1 MFEAVGESDP
11 AVKNTIGIGVL
22 LMLSGL
28 VLNYIFDRHSFGL
41 RVELFLTIVP
51 FFVTVTGVVLSI
63 AGVTSL
69 PSRRALR
76 IALLISVPITILYV
90 PFYVGVQFVQ
100 TGADRFGECTG
111 LCQTAVASEVVP
123 VSLSVPGK
131 PAVFCSVERR
141 GMFLSY
147 YNQLTVYGVTDSVAQ
162 QKVLDGLTQH
172 YRQAHTNPI
181 QVMFYERENWTVRSG
196 KSGVSSG
203 ARGPEKLIRVATVG

>member
-1 MFEAVGESDP
+1 MFDP
-11 AVKNTIGIGVL
+11 VEGNSSNRATVGIGL
-22 LMLSGL
+22 LLLATGL
-28 VLNYIFDRHSFGL
+28 ILNYIFERHSFHVGDL
-41 RVELFLTIVP
+41 LYPVLCFFLS
-51 FFVTVTGVVLSI
+51 L
-63 AGVTSL
+63 AGVF
-69 PSRRALR
+69 
-76 IALLISVPITILYV
+76 ISVGGVARTSFRGLLPYAYATVLPLTILYFV
-90 PFYVGVQFVQ
+90 FFYGIQFVQ

-111 LCQTAVASEVVP
+111 LCQTVAASVVVP
-123 VSLSVPGK
+123 GSLSVPGR

-147 YNQLTVYGVTDSVAQ
+147 YNQLTVYGVTDLAAQ

-203 ARGPEKLIRVATVG
+203 ARGPERLIRVATVG